1 MKITVDMINV
11 DADIF
16 FIEGYMD
23 AAYLHGS
30 VISVGDAKRLLDRVG
45 FAAQQKINFIHAYF
59 SDPEL
64 VSKWYKIV
72 LDSQEKTSKK
82 IVEMTVI

>member
-1 MKITVDMINV
+1 MKITVDMIKE

-30 VISVGDAKRLLDRVG
+30 VISVGDAKILLDRVR

-59 SDPEL
+59 SDTEL
-64 VSKWYKIV
+64 VSKWYKII
-72 LDSQEKTSKK
+72 LESQEKISKQ